1 MIAQPAHSPPTE
13 QARPATPAVLGET
26 LRARTGW
33 CCAALGFLCFM
44 PYPALPVGS
53 YSAVQAGN
61 ALALVVSVPVL
72 LVSWKRRPF
81 WVFPL
86 LMAPLCVSALKA
98 GLAQESGLD
107 LCLKALVVWGVSMVT
122 VLATQALAP
131 RHALHLLAGVAAAVL
146 VHAAVGLWQLYSFSN
161 GEFPLA
167 GIYVNPS
174 FLSVQNDATIIARYV
189 RRPFGLFPEPSAMSA
204 SLAPWVV
211 FLFALGT
218 GAVRLWDQP
227 TRRQRTLFSAAALA
241 GLGLIIVSRSGHAA
255 VTSLAVVAFVAAWF
269 ARARATG
276 RTYAAVVTVF
286 GVFLPAVIYLAAVSL
301 ADRLGGKSELGNSSW
316 GERADSLRLG
326 FALFAD
332 SDAASKLFGLG
343 AGMMSPAL
351 QSTAGLDA
359 VYSVLLT
366 YVYETGVV
374 GAAAVVWVGHYLLRV
389 WAASRYDMTF
399 AAVFLVWLVGVT
411 VITSY
416 EQLLPLWMTLGWLT
430 VWPAVCRPAEVPFYA
445 RVSRPAAPA
454 AARFAAVP
462 AQQGGVA

>member
-1 MIAQPAHSPPTE
+1 MIAQLVHPPPTE
-13 QARPATPAVLGET
+13 PARPMRPVVLEEA
-26 LRARTGW
+26 LRARMGW

-53 YSAVQAGN
+53 YSAIQAGN
-61 ALALVVSVPVL
+61 VAASVLAVPVL
-72 LVSWKRRPF
+72 LMSWKRRPF
-81 WVFPL
+81 WVYPL
-86 LMAPLCVSALKA
+86 LLAPLCVSTLKA
-98 GLAQESGLD
+98 GLAQQSGLD
-107 LCLKALVVWGVSMVT
+107 LCLKALVVWGVSLVA
-122 VLATQALAP
+122 LPPTQLLAP
-131 RHALHLLAGVAAAVL
+131 RYALHLLTGVAAAML
-146 VHAAVGLWQLYSFSN
+146 LHAAVGLWQLYSFSH
-161 GEFPLA
+161 GEFPLP

-218 GAVRLWDQP
+218 GAVRLWEEP
-227 TRRQRTLFSAAALA
+227 SRRRRTFFCAAALA

-255 VTSLAVVAFVAAWF
+255 VTSLAVVAFVVAWF

-286 GVFLPAVIYLAAVSL
+286 GVFLPVVLYLAAVSL

-326 FALFAD
+326 FQLFAD

-343 AGMMSPAL
+343 AGLMSPAL

-389 WAASRYDMTF
+389 WAASRYDTTF
-399 AAVFLVWLVGVT
+399 AAVFLVWLAGVT

-416 EQLLPLWMTLGWLT
+416 EQLLPLWVTLGWLT
-430 VWPAVCRPAEVPFYA
+430 VWPAVCRPAAAPYYA
-445 RVSRPAAPA
+445 RASRHAGAQRFAA
-454 AARFAAVP
+454 AAR
-462 AQQGGVA
+462 QGGVA

>member
-1 MIAQPAHSPPTE
+1 MIARLAHLSPTE
-13 QARPATPAVLGET
+13 SAAHPAVSGEA
-26 LRARTGW
+26 LRARMGW

-53 YSAVQAGN
+53 YSAIQAGN
-61 ALALVVSVPVL
+61 VLALALSVPVL
-72 LVSWKRRPF
+72 LLSWKHRPF
-81 WVFPL
+81 WVYPL

-98 GLAQESGLD
+98 GLAQQSGLD
-107 LCLKALVVWGVSMVT
+107 LCLKALVVWGVSLVAL
-122 VLATQALAP
+122 LATQLMAP
-131 RHALHLLAGVAAAVL
+131 RYALHLLTGVAAAIL
-146 VHAAVGLWQLYSFSN
+146 LHSAVGLWQLYSFSQ
-161 GEFPLA
+161 GEFPLP
-167 GIYVNPS
+167 GIYINPS
-174 FLSVQNDATIIARYV
+174 FLSVQNDAAVIARYV
-189 RRPFGLFPEPSAMSA
+189 QRPFGLFPEPSAMSA

-211 FLFALGT
+211 FLFALGS
-218 GAVRLWDQP
+218 GAVRLWEQP
-227 TRRQRTLFSAAALA
+227 TRRQRMLFAAAALA

-255 VTSLAVVAFVAAWF
+255 VASLAVVALVVAWF

-286 GVFLPAVIYLAAVSL
+286 GVFLPVVLYLAAVSL

-332 SDAASKLFGLG
+332 SDPLSKIFGLG
-343 AGMMSPAL
+343 AGLMSPAL

-366 YVYETGVV
+366 YVYETGVL
-374 GAAAVVWVGHYLLRV
+374 GAMAVVWVGHSLLRV
-389 WAASRYDMTF
+389 WASSRYDMTF
-399 AAVFLVWLVGVT
+399 AAVALVWLVGIT

-430 VWPAVCRPAEVPFYA
+430 VWSQVCRPAAVPFYG
-445 RVSRPAAPA
+445 RVARPAAAPPRSA
-454 AARFAAVP
+454 ELAR
-462 AQQGGVA
+462 QGVAA